1 MPFSSVETGQINTA
15 FVLYALIGLASSQR
29 PLSVP
34 WSDQSFGPDGPW
46 NAVTLRMG
54 GGGKV
59 ALYAGGW
66 WETWL
71 IPSSYCRDNVTT
83 STCYAEDAGLYHP
96 EYSGGFDNTSIELGP
111 SGYEWEDLDYSPT
124 GATPLVGKARRAQ
137 DTFQIGGKEVVD
149 ADIIVIKEGTQI
161 YPGGQTYP
169 VQVGHLS
176 LGAGEINQTFQTWKE
191 IQSTLVASWL
201 WNGTHEI
208 PSYSYGMHVG
218 SASHNIPGSL
228 ILGGYDKSRAL
239 GDISAQPHTGN
250 SAPIQLL
257 EISLG
262 VAAGGSPWEFPR
274 KSGLLAQGNSSLT
287 SGTSV
292 LANVVDPY
300 IYLPQSSC
308 DAIAAELPV
317 THNPDLGLYL
327 WNTDDT
333 QYTKIVT
340 SASYLAFTFIKDN
353 TNDQNI
359 TIRVPFQLLNLTL
372 EAPLVKKPTRY
383 FPCFGTEGTYALGRA
398 FFQAAFIGVNYG
410 TGNGI
415 GNWFLAQ
422 APGPGI
428 STSSIIVTEAGAT
441 ELTGSSD
448 SWAETWTSHWTP
460 LPGSTDSTIKDSTE
474 GSNTNSTLPKNPK
487 DEGSSLSLGDRVG
500 IGAGAGAVGL
510 ILAVVFGWWLMRRR
524 KQHKKTT
531 LNNDSQKI
539 QEDSASS
546 SRSAQELGWEAQ
558 NSIPELEH
566 TQQVAELDH
575 AQTLYELDHKQAIYE
590 VGTHRSIQGPF
601 EMGPGR
607 NSGWL

>member
-1 MPFSSVETGQINTA
+1 MPFSNTEPGQINIA
-15 FVLYALIGLASSQR
+15 FVLYALIGLAISQR
-29 PLSVP
+29 PLPVP

-46 NAVTLRMG
+46 SAVTLTMG
-54 GGGKV
+54 GGGTV

-96 EYSGGFDNTSIELGP
+96 EMS
-111 SGYEWEDLDYSPT
+111 
-124 GATPLVGKARRAQ
+124 GATPLAGKARRAQ
-137 DTFQIGGKEVVD
+137 DTFKIGGKEVVD
-149 ADIIVIKEGTQI
+149 ADITVIKEGTQI

-218 SASHNIPGSL
+218 SASHEIPGSL

-239 GDISAQPHTGN
+239 GDISAQPHTGS

-257 EISLG
+257 DISLG

-292 LANVVDPY
+292 LANLVDPY

-398 FFQAAFIGVNYG
+398 FFQAAFLGVNYG

-422 APGPGI
+422 APGPG
-428 STSSIIVTEAGAT
+428 
-441 ELTGSSD
+441 
-448 SWAETWTSHWTP
+448 
-460 LPGSTDSTIKDSTE
+460 
-474 GSNTNSTLPKNPK
+474 
-487 DEGSSLSLGDRVG
+487 
-500 IGAGAGAVGL
+500 
-510 ILAVVFGWWLMRRR
+510 
-524 KQHKKTT
+524 
-531 LNNDSQKI
+531 
-539 QEDSASS
+539 
-546 SRSAQELGWEAQ
+546 
-558 NSIPELEH
+558 
-566 TQQVAELDH
+566 
-575 AQTLYELDHKQAIYE
+575 Y
-590 VGTHRSIQGPF
+590 
-601 EMGPGR
+601 
-607 NSGWL
+607 